1 MATVRSVESA
11 CPSSALAGIT
21 STPPGQ
27 RSRRAPSAL
36 LELEAG
42 DEAEDVVRL
51 LLLAQPVLVRA
62 VLDLRLLIVFEVARR
77 GFLDDLVPDRR
88 GEPVVLLAARAGI
101 EVEELVLGSEVGEHA
116 PREPSDVAALVL
128 RGAVLAVLLRHLG
141 EVGAAVERLVDVGDL
156 LQLRGERL
164 KVSGGRAR
172 GGDLDHRDVHLG
184 GRRGDRLVLPLFGDP
199 VADDVVAAVR
209 LDVSDREAG
218 GEPALHHVVLGC
230 GLALLDLDDVVA
242 EVALH
247 RIGDRADRQRVRRV
261 LERLHKLALPDPAEL
276 AAGILRTGILGV
288 VLGELVPEVLVVRV
302 LAELVADRRRLRQS
316 VVCLECL
323 IGGVLVDEDEDV
335 AATELAEVGLVTRVD
350 RVLGGAGAFARR
362 LRVEDRVLLD
372 RVEGASLVLRLLLR
386 DLRIVLVAGRDAE
399 LDVEARLLVFELGL
413 PVAHRDDPTV
423 EAHRRLEVVLV
434 VLVARCP
441 RDEADDEEEDR
452 REDRDVER
460 LLASLTLPAGEALPT
475 GETWKWDPASHLGDL
490 KCTSVN
496 GDRFVRRAVP
506 RERRGP
512 RARARREARPQGRV
526 VQEARERAGKR
537 VLVASPHEKTRAADD
552 LGDGPA
558 GIPDDR
564 SEERRVGKEGMTR

>member
-62 VLDLRLLIVFEVARR
+62 VLDLRLLIVFEVSRR
-77 GFLDDLVPDRR
+77 GLLDDLVPDRR

-116 PREPSDVAALVL
+116 AREPSDVAALVL

-141 EVGAAVERLVDVGDL
+141 EV
-156 LQLRGERL
+156 
-164 KVSGGRAR
+164 
-172 GGDLDHRDVHLG
+172 
-184 GRRGDRLVLPLFGDP
+184 
-199 VADDVVAAVR
+199 
-209 LDVSDREAG
+209 
-218 GEPALHHVVLGC
+218 
-230 GLALLDLDDVVA
+230 
-242 EVALH
+242 ALH
-247 RIGDRADRQRVRRV
+247 RVGDRADRQRVRRV

-316 VVCLECL
+316 VVCFERL

-372 RVEGASLVLRLLLR
+372 RVEGASLLPRPLLR
-386 DLRIVLVAGRDAE
+386 NL
-399 LDVEARLLVFELGL
+399 
-413 PVAHRDDPTV
+413 
-423 EAHRRLEVVLV
+423 
-434 VLVARCP
+434 
-441 RDEADDEEEDR
+441 
-452 REDRDVER
+452 
-460 LLASLTLPAGEALPT
+460 S
-475 GETWKWDPASHLGDL
+475 
-490 KCTSVN
+490 
-496 GDRFVRRAVP
+496 
-506 RERRGP
+506 
-512 RARARREARPQGRV
+512 
-526 VQEARERAGKR
+526 
-537 VLVASPHEKTRAADD
+537 
-552 LGDGPA
+552 
-558 GIPDDR
+558 
-564 SEERRVGKEGMTR
+564 